1 MTLIRASFD
10 NERKVIYL
18 NKKMSL
24 GRIILNIALI
34 AMSLTYI
41 LPLVLMISN
50 SVSTEMAIIK
60 NGYTLIP
67 SEFSLSAYK
76 SIFQNPYQILQS
88 YKVTIIFSIV
98 GTILATI
105 VQSLMAYPLSRPNFT
120 AKKFLSIY
128 LLITMLFSGGLV
140 PHYLL
145 NTKYLHLND
154 TMLIYILPYLT
165 SVWNVLVFKTFFA
178 GLPNGLVEAGKID
191 GASEL
196 VIFFKIVFPLSTPV
210 FASIGFMTLIARW
223 NDWNTSL
230 LYIRDTKLY
239 SLQYL
244 LQRILREA
252 EYVKSIQTT
261 GASDLISSD
270 SLPTES
276 MRYAMAVVAAGPML
290 IIFPFFQ
297 KYFAKGLTVG
307 SVKG

>member
-98 GTILATI
+98 GTILATV

>member
-1 MTLIRASFD
+1 
-10 NERKVIYL
+10 
-18 NKKMSL
+18 MSL

-98 GTILATI
+98 GTILATV

>member
-1 MTLIRASFD
+1 M
-10 NERKVIYL
+10 

>member
-1 MTLIRASFD
+1 
-10 NERKVIYL
+10 
-18 NKKMSL
+18 MSL